1 MSTSDEKM
9 PPMNEITINELKLYS
24 PFQIAL
30 GSFFGG
36 PIALVYFLWQ
46 NFKTL
51 GKSDAAKQ
59 TVIWGLIFNVA
70 LLPTL
75 QLLPSGF
82 PEIVLPFIYSLVAMQ
97 MASSWQMEKEDIEAS
112 FNFSFQSN
120 WRLLIYGFVL
130 FILWIAFALSLIK
143 AFTAFGVIG

>member
-1 MSTSDEKM
+1 
-9 PPMNEITINELKLYS
+9 MNEITINELKLYS

-51 GKSDAAKQ
+51 GKSGAAKQ
-59 TVIWGLIFNVA
+59 TVIWGAIFNLA
-70 LLPTL
+70 LPPVH
-75 QLLPSGF
+75 QFLPSMF
-82 PEIVLPFIYSLVAMQ
+82 ALVILPAIYSLVAMQ
-97 MASSWQMEKEDIEAS
+97 MASSWQMEKEAIEGS
-112 FNFSFQSN
+112 VHFNFQSN
-120 WRLLIYGFVL
+120 WRVLIYSLVL
-130 FILWIAFALSLIK
+130 FIAWIAFSISLIR